1 MGDSFFKKENAKK
14 KVKKQREKA
23 LRREDRKTNNNKG
36 KTLEDMLVYVDH
48 QGNFT
53 TTRPGERPDEEA
65 APIVAPKD
73 NTPEDVQRTGIVTL
87 FFDQKGFGFITDD
100 ISGEQLFVHTSEIQQ
115 QIQERDR
122 VTFTIGRGPKGLN
135 AQQVTKLPNA

>member
-14 KVKKQREKA
+14 KAKKQKEKA

-36 KTLEDMLVYVDH
+36 KTLDDLLVYVDH

-53 TTRPGERPDEEA
+53 NTPPGERPEEEA

-73 NTPEDVQRTGIVTL
+73 DTPEETQRTGTVIS

-100 ISGEQLFVHTSEIQQ
+100 LSEEHIFVHSSELQHP
-115 QIQERDR
+115 IQERDR
-122 VTFTIGRGPKGLN
+122 VTYTIIKGPKGLN
-135 AQQVTKLPNA
+135 AQQVSKLPNA